1 VSNNNNN
8 NNNNGDILPID
19 NLFNRFF
26 NLGGLLGRGGERR
39 GRSMFNMTDL
49 FSDFDDIHKEM
60 NRTFNVF
67 NDISTNASK
76 ELIREYE
83 TKEGGK
89 VREVGPI
96 VYGYSMTIGPDGK
109 PHVREFGNVKPL
121 GNAGS
126 KNNVGQY
133 LGKPSVSAERK
144 PIADITSTDKEVKV
158 VLEMPG
164 IKKEDIKI
172 NAYES
177 KVEVK
182 TEDISS
188 RKYHKTVD
196 LPKEADIE
204 TARSTY
210 NNGILEVTFD
220 KKKETKGKEIKI
232 E

>member
-1 VSNNNNN
+1 MENNYNNENNN
-8 NNNNGDILPID
+8 DILPID
-19 NLFNRFF
+19 LFNRFF
-26 NLGGLLGRGGERR
+26 GFGRRGGLFDMFRGFDDMHREMDR
-39 GRSMFNMTDL
+39 MFNIFTNDL
-49 FSDFDDIHKEM
+49 S
-60 NRTFNVF
+60 
-67 NDISTNASK
+67 SNAPK
-76 ELIREYE
+76 DLVREYQ
-83 TKEGGK
+83 TPDGAK

-109 PHVREFGNVKPL
+109 PHVKEFGNVK
-121 GNAGS
+121 AG
-126 KNNVGQY
+126 KNIAGQY
-133 LGKPSVSAERK
+133 LGIQKPQITAERE
-144 PIADITSTDKEVKV
+144 PLSDVTSTDREVKV

-172 NAYES
+172 NAYEQ

-182 TEDISS
+182 TADTSE
-188 RKYHKTVD
+188 RKYNKVLN

-220 KKKETKGKEIKI
+220 KKKETKPKGKEIKI